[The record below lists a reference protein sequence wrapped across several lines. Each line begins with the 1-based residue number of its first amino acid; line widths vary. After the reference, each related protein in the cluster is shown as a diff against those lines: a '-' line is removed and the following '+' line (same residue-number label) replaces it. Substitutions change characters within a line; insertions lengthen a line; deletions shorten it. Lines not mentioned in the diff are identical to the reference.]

1 MASNVQIYEVVNT
14 NPLFK
19 TVLDYLQDNDSPAA
33 NYVNN
38 PDAFLAVQNSAGQT
52 NRQVIEASYTT
63 RAEKQNY
70 VGQPASKLKLK
81 VGVRLAVEQQKVNR
95 AGLLTQGLAV
105 VSNNV
110 PLFKA
115 QQLAQ
120 LESNEG
126 YNPAVVTPPIQGQE
140 AQGTMVEIYPDQTVW
155 IWMRS
160 LANASNQYQGV
171 VFNITPFIQHIS
183 TSQAKDGGN
192 FQITLPPLVM
202 TTRSD
207 GSWILSD
214 NNVQWYQDLE
224 QVSLQATG
232 YVATGDLYSV
242 VQQQVD
248 ESSPHAEP
256 GQSLVRNAM
265 FFHTLIQPNDL
276 VFIRYEA
283 LELEGAQRIAD
294 SSDMCFN
301 PADIPGRVYDMIGLV
316 DVNVQSTAPQSNDVN
331 TQIIGR
337 DLAKLFIDDGA
348 YFYYLEMS
356 QGMLGGPG
364 SGSSN
369 GITQRLSADSALQYL
384 SLYFN
389 NTIENTF
396 KFVINQLS
404 NIKIA
409 PDSLFAG
416 YGDRRNTRY
425 VDTPDNQ
432 KYNPLDD
439 TTASLQSQAISSIAS
454 IRSDVGLALSAPSAE
469 ATQDKAIFN
478 ELYRFLVAIRT
489 ANVRR
494 TDALSGS
501 NTVGWNAFTY
511 TNINGVAEQIQ
522 VDAYPQYFADNLFN
536 ILHTRV
542 VSEDTTLIQNIDQ
555 IIDITNAKPGYQ
567 PGLQQQLMPGIW
579 QIIKLVIDEA
589 VLGRKI
595 IDSSL
600 SSANGPL
607 INFFRKVCQEPLVEF
622 YMDTYGDQYYLTVR
636 KCPTDRASILS
647 ELQTQVETEGTETV
661 TPAVIDIQRENVIQ
675 EELAWAD
682 NDVVSWYHLTPQA
695 NFLGNA
701 DAFSLSYLPA
711 VFLPEYAAIWGSR
724 PLQIAHNYLPMM
736 PKDPN
741 TNGLDVAQQQ
751 AVEDMR
757 YLIESTAY
765 LPFTRKG
772 SIKINGDRRI
782 KYGNLIRYKATG
794 EIFRVVGVRND
805 YAVSENTIDRTTTI
819 DVERG
824 MVEQLIYGIP
834 AGDGNSE
841 TNYFSYFNIVNTNPQ
856 LDSTTTQTTN
866 QLQSGTQQVLNPAN
880 MPTAGASWIMPP
892 TTSTLNGSTVSMSGN
907 QNLQYLDKLSPQVK
921 SRFIQ
926 LINGINAQGYKVIIT
941 SAFRDFATQLALH
954 NANVNNAKPG
964 KSKHNLGLAVDLNL
978 VPIAG
983 GAQLTSKSTVAQWQ
997 ATGIVALANQ
1007 LGMSW
1012 GGNAF
1017 KHYYD
1022 PVHFVLNATSPA
1034 TSAPTTQPTYTEVTT
1049 TTKSLDVAKIFSNF
1063 KVNTEV
1069 FNFFLQRL
1077 QLQQQYMVAKPGF
1090 YTGATA
1096 PGEQVG
1102 QTLTPAVVTFK
1113 KQST

>member
-1 MASNVQIYEVVNT
+1 MANNVQIYEVVNS

-19 TVLDYLQDNDSPAA
+19 TVLDYLQDQDSPASQ
-33 NYVNN
+33 YVNT
-38 PDAFLAVQNSAGQT
+38 PDAFLAVQNSSGQT

-63 RAEKQNY
+63 KFERDHY

-81 VGVRLAVEQQKVNR
+81 VGVRLAIEQQKVNR
-95 AGLLTQGLAV
+95 AGLLTQGLGV

-115 QQLAQ
+115 QQLAL
-120 LESNEG
+120 LETNEG
-126 YNPAVVTPPIQGQE
+126 YNPATITPPIQGQE
-140 AQGTMVEIYPDQTVW
+140 TSGTMVETYPDQTVW

-160 LANASNQYQGV
+160 LANSSNQYQGV
-171 VFNITPFIQHIS
+171 VVNVTPFVQRIS

-192 FQITLPPLVM
+192 FSIMLPPLVM
-202 TTRSD
+202 TVRPD
-207 GSWILSD
+207 GSWALSD
-214 NNVQWYQDLE
+214 ENIQWYQDSN
-224 QVSLQATG
+224 QTSLQQTG
-232 YVATGDLYSV
+232 FIATGDLYSAV
-242 VQQQVD
+242 VQAAD
-248 ESSPHAEP
+248 ESTAHAEP
-256 GQSLVRNAM
+256 GQSLVRNPM
-265 FFHTLIQPNDL
+265 FFHTLISPNDL
-276 VFIRYEA
+276 VFIRYET
-283 LELEGAQRIAD
+283 LELEGKQRIQD
-294 SSDMCFN
+294 STELCFN

-316 DVNVQSTAPQSNDVN
+316 DMNTQAVSPQSNDVEIN
-331 TQIIGR
+331 IVGR

-364 SGSSN
+364 SGTAN

-404 NIKIA
+404 NIKIV
-409 PDSLFAG
+409 PDSLFTG
-416 YGDRRNTRY
+416 YGNRRNTRY

-439 TTASLQSQAISSIAS
+439 STASLQSQAISSIAS
-454 IRSDVGLALSAPSAE
+454 IRSDVNLAYSSPSSE
-469 ATQDKAIFN
+469 AAMDKAVFN
-478 ELYRFLVAIRT
+478 ELYRFLVAIRA

-511 TNINGVAEQIQ
+511 TNNRGVQEQIQ
-522 VDAYPQYFADNLFN
+522 IDAYPQYFADNLFN
-536 ILHTRV
+536 ILHTRT
-542 VSEDTTLIQNIDQ
+542 VSEDVTLIQNIDQ
-555 IIDITNAKPGYQ
+555 IIDITAAKPGYQ
-567 PGLQQQLMPGIW
+567 APLTQQLMPGIW
-579 QIIKLVIDEA
+579 QIVKLVIDEA
-589 VLGRKI
+589 VLGRRI

-622 YMDTYGDQYYLTVR
+622 YMDTYGDQFYLTVR

-647 ELQTQVETEGTETV
+647 ELQTQVTTENSTV
-661 TPAVIDIQRENVIQ
+661 VAPAVIDIEPWDIIQ

-682 NDVVSWYHLTPQA
+682 NDVISWYHLTPQA
-695 NFLGNA
+695 NFLGNS

-711 VFLPEYAAIWGSR
+711 VFLPEYAAIWGAR

-741 TNGLDVAQQQ
+741 TTGLDVAQQQ

-794 EIFRVVGVRND
+794 EIFRVIGVRND
-805 YAVSENTIDRTTTI
+805 YLISESSIDRTTTI

-834 AGDGNSE
+834 AGDGNAE
-841 TNYFSYFNIVNTNPQ
+841 TNYFSYFNIVNTTPQ
-856 LDSTTTQTTN
+856 LDSTTTLSTN
-866 QLQSGTQQVLNPAN
+866 QLQSGTQQVLNPASTPSN
-880 MPTAGASWIMPP
+880 GSAYILPP
-892 TTSTLNGSTVSMSGN
+892 TTSTLPGLLVSLKGN
-907 QNLQYLDKLSPQVK
+907 QNLQYLDQLSPSVK
-921 SRFIQ
+921 YRFVQ
-926 LINGINAQGYKVIIT
+926 LVNGINAQGYYVTIT
-941 SAFRDFATQLALH
+941 SALRSFAQQLALH

-964 KSKHNLGLAVDLNL
+964 RSKHNLGLAVDMNL
-978 VPIAG
+978 TPIAG
-983 GAQLTSKSTVAQWQ
+983 GSSITSKSTVAQWQ
-997 ATGIVALANQ
+997 ATGIVALATQ

-1017 KHYYD
+1017 VHYYD

-1034 TSAPTTQPTYTEVTT
+1034 TAAPTTEPTYTSVTSA
-1049 TTKSLDVAKIFSNF
+1049 TKSLDVAKIFSNF
-1063 KVNTEV
+1063 KVNTQV

-1077 QLQQQYMVAKPGF
+1077 QLQQQYMVAKPGY

-1113 KQST
+1113 KAST